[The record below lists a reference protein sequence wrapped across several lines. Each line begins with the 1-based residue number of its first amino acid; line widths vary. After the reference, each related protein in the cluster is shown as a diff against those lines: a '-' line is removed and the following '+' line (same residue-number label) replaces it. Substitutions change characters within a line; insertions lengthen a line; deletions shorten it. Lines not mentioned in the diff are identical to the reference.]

1 MRTRLLL
8 DWGLPLLLITLLSVL
23 YFFPY
28 YAGYR
33 FKASDQIQ
41 QDYLFSRMD
50 QLEKAHGKPLFWMP
64 SLFSGMP
71 TYLIRHTPE
80 GEYLPTIFEILG
92 RIFRQYP
99 PLAMFVAFLGFFLFL
114 RVEGASWPW
123 ALAGA
128 LGFGLTS
135 YYTNMIVATHWGK
148 STVLFSVPY
157 ILAGMGLL
165 HRERWLLGVALSLI
179 GWSGVVG
186 GHHPQMA
193 YYALAVIAAYGL
205 YWLWEAA
212 STRAWRK
219 YTLALSL
226 ALLSAGAAGASRLAS
241 LLPYYQYGQYSIRGP
256 SDLERETTTDPS
268 LRSGLD
274 KSYAQSYSATVAEL
288 WTLVIP
294 DFAGGTSQED
304 LLRRL
309 GKSSAL
315 WEALRNQG
323 VGEVS
328 FLRAMPTYWG
338 GSPFSAGSFY
348 VGVLWLLLIILGW
361 MYAIDA
367 LDWLLLYA
375 AWGAMLLSLGAYGYS
390 LWGSGV
396 LLALPAAAYLISRR
410 IQKPLWRPTIT
421 AAVFLGGWGLIS
433 VVDNDPENTYKLTD
447 WALEYLPFY
456 NKFRAPSTW
465 LVIMGFI
472 LPWLGIRGAMRF
484 LAAPDFT
491 KALYSVGLAAG
502 IVFLIGVGASF
513 LGFSFAGA
521 GDAQISAQVPE
532 WFMEAL
538 REDRIAIARQSAFRS
553 LGWLALGGI
562 GLVLTSRG
570 LLKPIP
576 GGLLLATVVTLDSWI
591 LNTAYFPRKE
601 IYIRA
606 REFQLPPPQEPYE
619 RAILADTS
627 GFFRILPMHTN
638 AFTDSRPSTYLE
650 NAGGYHPAK
659 LKRYQQLIEAHLSRL
674 EPEVLGMLAVR
685 YVTGRPGMPAPP
697 GYDSLMQTADGVV
710 IFRARFP
717 TPIAWLSPGIRVFP
731 RVDQTLDS
739 LGRYPSREVALLAE
753 KDWNVLPLRPEE
765 GPLDSTEG
773 VECLLRTP
781 NLLEYH
787 VRTSRPRLLVLS
799 EIYYPPDWEAD
810 IEGQPTPIIPANFVL
825 RAVVVPAG
833 EHKVRLR
840 CVSKVHELGRRVS
853 TTGSIAAWLLLAA
866 VGAFELWR
874 RRRA

>member
-1 MRTRLLL
+1 MRTRPIL

-28 YAGYR
+28 YQGYR

-41 QDYLFSRMD
+41 QDYIYSRTD
-50 QLEKAHGKPLFWMP
+50 QLEKAYGKPLFWMP
-64 SLFSGMP
+64 SIFSGMP
-71 TYLIRHTPE
+71 TYLIRYTPE
-80 GEYLPTIFEILG
+80 GQYFPAPTELLG

-99 PLAMFVAFLGFFLFL
+99 PLAMFVAFLGFFLLL

-123 ALAGA
+123 ALGGA

-157 ILAGMGLL
+157 VLAGMGLL
-165 HRERWLLGVALSLI
+165 HRKHWFLGVSLALL
-179 GWSGVVG
+179 GWSGIVG

-193 YYALAVIAAYGL
+193 YYALLVIAAYEL
-205 YWLWEAA
+205 YWLWQAVA
-212 STRAWRK
+212 RRTWRE
-219 YTLALSL
+219 YLLALSL
-226 ALLSAGAAGASRLAS
+226 GILSAGAAGTSRLAS

-256 SDLERETTTDPS
+256 SELERETTQDPS
-268 LRSGLD
+268 LRTGLD
-274 KSYAQSYSATVAEL
+274 KSYAQSYSANVAEL
-288 WTLVIP
+288 WTMVIP

-315 WEALRNQG
+315 WEALRSQG

-361 MYAIDA
+361 MYGIDA

-390 LWGSGV
+390 MWGSGV
-396 LLALPAAAYLISRR
+396 LLGLPIAAYMASCRLPN
-410 IQKPLWRPTIT
+410 PLWRP
-421 AAVFLGGWGLIS
+421 AAAAGIFLGGWGLVSLI
-433 VVDNDPENTYKLTD
+433 DNDPQNTYKLTD
-447 WALEYLPFY
+447 FALEYLPFY

-465 LVIMGFI
+465 LVVMGFI

-484 LAAPDFT
+484 LASPDLK
-491 KALYSVGLAAG
+491 KALYSIALTAT
-502 IVFLIGVGASF
+502 IVLLIGVGAPF
-513 LGFSFAGA
+513 WGFSFSGP
-521 GDAQISAQVPE
+521 GDAQIAAQVPE
-532 WFMEAL
+532 WFIEAL

-553 LGWLALGGI
+553 LLWLALGGI
-562 GLVLTSRG
+562 GLVLLARG
-570 LLKPIP
+570 LLKPLA
-576 GGLLLATVVTLDSWI
+576 GGLLLATLVTLDGWT
-591 LNTAYFPRKE
+591 LNSSYFPRKE
-601 IYIRA
+601 TYIRA
-606 REFQLPPPQEPYE
+606 RELTLPPPQEPYE
-619 RAILADTS
+619 QAILTDTS
-627 GFFRILPMHTN
+627 GYFRVLPMHTN
-638 AFTDSRPSTYLE
+638 AFTDTRPSVYLE

-659 LKRYQQLIEAHLSRL
+659 LKRYQQLIETHLSRL
-674 EPEVLGMLAVR
+674 EPEVLRMLAVR
-685 YVTGRPGMPAPP
+685 YITNRSGAPAPP
-697 GYDSLMQTADGVV
+697 DYDSLLQTADGVV
-710 IFRARFP
+710 IYRARFA
-717 TPIAWLSPGIRVFP
+717 TPIAWLSPRVRIFP

-739 LGRYPSREVALLAE
+739 LGRYPSTQVALLAE
-753 KDWNVLPLRPEE
+753 KDWKTLPLQPEE
-765 GPLDSTEG
+765 GDLDSTEA
-773 VECLLRTP
+773 VECVLHTP
-781 NLLEYH
+781 NLLEYR
-787 VRTSRPRLLVLS
+787 VRASRSRLLVLS
-799 EIYYPPDWEAD
+799 EIYYPPDWQAEVD
-810 IEGQPTPIIPANFVL
+810 GQNTPIIPANFVL

-833 EHKVRLR
+833 EHKLRLR